1 MTRAEVMQR
10 LSGFSASWSDL
21 VAKAERWW
29 KPVQSIL
36 TFSLMEGILLPKK
49 SLAVSIER
57 GSLWVLL
64 GSRFLSKI
72 KITNSRKYLFEEGK
86 YPGPAS
92 IASTLGHALRELKSP
107 RMHITLGIPR
117 DWVIIRTAELPSAV
131 KANINDV
138 VAYELDRLTPLSAE
152 SAYYDFKVLSET
164 EEKLTLVIVAARSDL
179 INQYLNALRAES
191 VFVDRV
197 TVNLSGLGTLCSFM
211 NQETDSICLDVD
223 PYGYEGG
230 FVHDRRIVAAFGG
243 SFGEG
248 NPSARAD
255 MIGDGIGPVIE
266 LAKSLGIIPAI
277 MVYMKEKNDISLGS
291 RLGLPV
297 KMLNGGD
304 IKTRLST
311 DLDDFS
317 YSALGIALESLWPGA
332 RQLNV
337 LGKGFEAR
345 VSVPKAVTLALVVL
359 LLAAWVPYVV
369 LPLQREEKRLLEINR
384 QINIRKEE
392 VKKVETLRKE
402 VETAAAEVA
411 SIDNFKESRPMSLV
425 LLKELTTS
433 LPKSVWLTRSRI
445 TETTVDIEGYASS
458 ASEVL
463 PKLEQSKYLK
473 KVEFASPTIRDA
485 RVNADRFVI
494 KMEIEGFA
502 REEQAKTNTE
512 PAKAE
517 PAKAI
522 AEPAKAIAEP
532 AKAKEGP
539 AKVKDGK
546 AK

>member
-1 MTRAEVMQR
+1 MTRVEVMQR
-10 LSGFSASWSDL
+10 LSGLGASWSEL
-21 VAKAERWW
+21 AAKVERWW
-29 KPVQSIL
+29 KPVRTVL

-72 KITNSRKYLFEEGK
+72 KISDSRKYLFEDGK

-92 IASTLGHALRELKSP
+92 IASTLGHALRELKAP

-138 VAYELDRLTPLSAE
+138 VAYEMDRLTPLSAD

-164 EEKLTLVIVAARSDL
+164 ADKLTLIIVAARSDL
-179 INQYLNALRAES
+179 INQYLNALRAEN
-191 VFVDRV
+191 VLVDRV

-211 NQETDSICLDVD
+211 SPDTDSICLDVD

-230 FVHDRRIVAAFGG
+230 FVHDHRIVAAFGG
-243 SFGEG
+243 SFPEG
-248 NPSARAD
+248 SPSAKAD
-255 MIGDGIGPVIE
+255 LIQDGIGPVVD
-266 LAKSLGIIPAI
+266 LAKSLGITPAV
-277 MVYMKEKNDISLGS
+277 MAYMKEKSDMSLGVK
-291 RLGLPV
+291 LGLPV
-297 KMLNGGD
+297 KVLNGRD
-304 IKTRLST
+304 IKTKLPT

-317 YSALGIALESLWPGA
+317 FSALGMALESLWQGA
-332 RQLNV
+332 RQFNI
-337 LGKGFEAR
+337 LGKGVEAR
-345 VSVPKAVTLALVVL
+345 ISIPKAVTLALIVL

-369 LPLQREEKRLLEINR
+369 LPLQREEKRLQEINR
-384 QINIRKEE
+384 QISIRKEE
-392 VKKVETLRKE
+392 VKKVEALRKE

-411 SIDNFKESRPMSLV
+411 SIDNFKESKPMSLV

-458 ASEVL
+458 ASEIL

-502 REEQAKTNTE
+502 KEEQAKAKEEAAKVKEEPGKAKEE

-517 PAKAI
+517 A
-522 AEPAKAIAEP
+522 
-532 AKAKEGP
+532 AKAKEAP